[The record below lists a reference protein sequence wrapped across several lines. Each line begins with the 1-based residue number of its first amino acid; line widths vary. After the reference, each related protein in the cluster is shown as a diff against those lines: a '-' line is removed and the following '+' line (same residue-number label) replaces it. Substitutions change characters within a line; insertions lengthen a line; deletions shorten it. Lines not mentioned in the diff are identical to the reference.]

1 MNRILTLHGP
11 SGGLRWRWPEWTAI
25 FVFEAAVASAFPC
38 REPWTDEAQAWQL
51 TLPLAPRANSD
62 LHLR

>member
-1 MNRILTLHGP
+1 MNRIPTLDGVRAE
-11 SGGLRWRWPEWTAI
+11 LRSRWPEWTAI
-25 FVFEAAVASAFPC
+25 SVFAAVVAFAIPYH
-38 REPWTDEAQAWQL
+38 EPWMDEAQAWQL